1 MTEVHVIVPEGIDDP
16 ARPSGGNTY
25 DRRVCRGL
33 AALGWAVHE
42 HAVPGAWPRPGEAGH
57 AALARAVRRIPD
69 GAVVLLDGLIASA
82 APEALVPQARRLRQ
96 VVLVH
101 MPLGHRPP
109 DDEAGAVRAREREV
123 LAAAAAVVT
132 TSAWTRRRLGELYAL
147 PADRVHVAEPGVDA
161 AGLAPGT
168 AAGDA
173 LLCVAA
179 VTPDKGHDVLLDGL
193 ATATDLS
200 WRCAC
205 VGSLD
210 RDPAFAD
217 GVRRARGSSGLGDRV
232 RFPGPRTG
240 PELDRAYAAADLL
253 VLASH
258 AETYG
263 MVVTEAL
270 ARGLPVLAAEV
281 GGVTE
286 ALGHGGGRYPAG
298 AAGPA
303 RRPGGPRRRAADAGS
318 ATPSCA
324 GACAGPPGSGAR
336 RCAGGRPPR
345 PSSPAFSRER
355 RDDRGGRPGQPGVA
369 RPARAGRRGG
379 ALGRARRAPRGGTSR
394 GRPPR
399 DPRPRRRQR
408 RDGPLARAAAARA
421 AALGGARPRR
431 RPAGAC
437 RRRRAGAGPRSP
449 SRRGDPT
456 SPGWRRGI
464 SPARASSSPRRCSTC

>member
-1 MTEVHVIVPEGIDDP
+1 M
-16 ARPSGGNTY
+16 
-25 DRRVCRGL
+25 
-33 AALGWAVHE
+33 
-42 HAVPGAWPRPGEAGH
+42 
-57 AALARAVRRIPD
+57 
-69 GAVVLLDGLIASA
+69 VLLDGLIASA
-82 APEALVPQARRLRQ
+82 APEVLVPQARRLRQ

-101 MPLGHRPP
+101 MPLGPP
-109 DDEAGAVRAREREV
+109 ASGAREREV

-179 VTPDKGHDVLLDGL
+179 VTPDKGHDVLLDAL

-217 GVRRARGSSGLGDRV
+217 GVRRRALDSGLGDRV

-270 ARGLPVLAAEV
+270 ARGLPVLAADV

-286 ALGHGGGRYPAG
+286 ALGHGEDGTRPGLLVPPGDPAALGAALRAWLGDAELRGRLRRAARERRASLRGWPATDVRSSPASLAG
-298 AAGPA
+298 AA
-303 RRPGGPRRRAADAGS
+303 R
-318 ATPSCA
+318 
-324 GACAGPPGSGAR
+324 
-336 RCAGGRPPR
+336 
-345 PSSPAFSRER
+345 
-355 RDDRGGRPGQPGVA
+355 
-369 RPARAGRRGG
+369 
-379 ALGRARRAPRGGTSR
+379 
-394 GRPPR
+394 
-399 DPRPRRRQR
+399 
-408 RDGPLARAAAARA
+408 
-421 AALGGARPRR
+421 
-431 RPAGAC
+431 
-437 RRRRAGAGPRSP
+437 
-449 SRRGDPT
+449 
-456 SPGWRRGI
+456 
-464 SPARASSSPRRCSTC
+464 

>member
-1 MTEVHVIVPEGIDDP
+1 VTDVHVIVPEDIDDP

-25 DRRVCRGL
+25 DRRVCGGL
-33 AALGWAVHE
+33 AALGWSVHE
-42 HAVPGAWPRPGEAGH
+42 HAVPGAWPRPGAAAH

-69 GAVVLLDGLIASA
+69 GAVVLIDGLIASA
-82 APEALVPQARRLRQ
+82 APEALVREALRLRQ

-109 DDEAGAVRAREREV
+109 DGEAGAVRARERAV

-147 PADRVHVAEPGVDA
+147 PADRMHVAEPGVDA

-210 RDPAFAD
+210 RDAAFAD
-217 GVRRARGSSGLGDRV
+217 GVRRRAVERGLGGRV
-232 RFPGPRTG
+232 RFPGPRIG
-240 PELDRAYAAADLL
+240 SELDRAYAAADLL

-270 ARGLPVLAAEV
+270 ARGVPVLAAEV

-286 ALGHGGGRYPAG
+286 ALGRGEDGTRPGLLVPPGDPAALGAAVRAWLGDAELRARLRRAARERRASLRAWPATTSVVAGVLAG
-298 AAGPA
+298 AA
-303 RRPGGPRRRAADAGS
+303 
-318 ATPSCA
+318 C
-324 GACAGPPGSGAR
+324 
-336 RCAGGRPPR
+336 
-345 PSSPAFSRER
+345 
-355 RDDRGGRPGQPGVA
+355 
-369 RPARAGRRGG
+369 
-379 ALGRARRAPRGGTSR
+379 
-394 GRPPR
+394 
-399 DPRPRRRQR
+399 
-408 RDGPLARAAAARA
+408 
-421 AALGGARPRR
+421 
-431 RPAGAC
+431 
-437 RRRRAGAGPRSP
+437 
-449 SRRGDPT
+449 
-456 SPGWRRGI
+456 
-464 SPARASSSPRRCSTC
+464 